1 MPLYTFSP
9 PDLSREGYPQKEF
22 LMIAVALVMF
32 AGYGFHVS
40 IREMFLPQATS
51 PDQQLL
57 TN

>member
-1 MPLYTFSP
+1 
-9 PDLSREGYPQKEF
+9 
-22 LMIAVALVMF
+22 MIAVALVMF